1 MLPWGCEKYGGKKP
15 KEEEERKA
23 KEVSR
28 WCKCHMSRSDEGA
41 RLIIVA
47 RCWPE
52 NIPTKKLEI
61 YVVWA
66 ACTCCESTEA

>member
-23 KEVSR
+23 KEESR
-28 WCKCHMSRSDEGA
+28 WCKCHMSRRDEGT

-47 RCWPE
+47 R
-52 NIPTKKLEI
+52 
-61 YVVWA
+61 
-66 ACTCCESTEA
+66 